1 MSDATHKIEGASPEE
16 MAKRINFERL
26 YSNWH
31 AAMAAYNNPDGP
43 DDDEHKEAL
52 AEKRDTAEIALLTAP
67 APLSFC
73 IWQKWEVLDLLGDRG
88 VPQRRTPGARA
99 DQGGPA
105 PFGGRLRESGIRANA
120 RRPPG
125 QLGGRF
131 FFGVVTK
138 TGS

>member
-73 IWQKWEVLDLLGDRG
+73 IWQKWEVLDYLVTEECLNVVPLALG
-88 VPQRRTPGARA
+88 AIRA
-99 DQGGPA
+99 DLL
-105 PFGGRLRESGIRANA
+105 RL
-120 RRPPG
+120 
-125 QLGGRF
+125 
-131 FFGVVTK
+131 GV
-138 TGS
+138 G